1 MLFRS
6 KKLEAKKAE
15 SAAENNDETD
25 EDSFDDEDDMINE
38 AVSEPEESL
47 QTAYEEYKDA
57 DGFDVLDLDDTTV
70 ISTAF
75 SFDADHLYCLLAYLN
90 GASAVSASSKK
101 TRTDENGE
109 TVYVGQT
116 IKAIDTAAAY
126 AFNSPLM
133 DTEYLSTEILAVY
146 EEVQKYLPYT
156 AHSMFAASALYAL
169 FNTPSIPDYSIGD
182 FAVVIEDYGLEIG
195 RAHV

>member
-1 MLFRS
+1 
-6 KKLEAKKAE
+6 
-15 SAAENNDETD
+15 
-25 EDSFDDEDDMINE
+25 MINE

-109 TVYVGQT
+109 TVYVGQA
-116 IKAIDTAAAY
+116 IKAIDTAV
-126 AFNSPLM
+126 S
-133 DTEYLSTEILAVY
+133 
-146 EEVQKYLPYT
+146 
-156 AHSMFAASALYAL
+156 
-169 FNTPSIPDYSIGD
+169 
-182 FAVVIEDYGLEIG
+182 
-195 RAHV
+195 